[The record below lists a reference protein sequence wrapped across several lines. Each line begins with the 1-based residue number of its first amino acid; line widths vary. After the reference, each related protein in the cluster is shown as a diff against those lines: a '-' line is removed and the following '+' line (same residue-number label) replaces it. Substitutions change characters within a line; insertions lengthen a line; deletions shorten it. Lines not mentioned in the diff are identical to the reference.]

1 MNLKGLSDAKVF
13 IHTMYWR
20 GFDLMQVS
28 TQKTLINQAEHQ
40 RKIAHINFLLCL
52 LWYNVEHS
60 DTKEITL
67 NAIVAK
73 DPSARFI
80 LIRCTVTSYP
90 THKEITVEIVVSW
103 QGQIH
108 AWYYVKDH
116 QLTTSWMH
124 RVILHLC
131 IMYFEHGTKPVISDW
146 RSKNITLDTY
156 RIHLLCIKYWMK
168 YCCPLAIKF
177 DKAWIFEM
185 KEKEGRKEGF
195 FRPLKVS

>member
-1 MNLKGLSDAKVF
+1 
-13 IHTMYWR
+13 
-20 GFDLMQVS
+20 MQVS

-90 THKEITVEIVVSW
+90 THKEITVSCILARTDTCVILR
-103 QGQIH
+103 QGSSIDYFLN
-108 AWYYVKDH
+108 ASRDITSMYYV
-116 QLTTSWMH
+116 
-124 RVILHLC
+124 
-131 IMYFEHGTKPVISDW
+131 F
-146 RSKNITLDTY
+146 
-156 RIHLLCIKYWMK
+156 
-168 YCCPLAIKF
+168 
-177 DKAWIFEM
+177 
-185 KEKEGRKEGF
+185 
-195 FRPLKVS
+195 